1 MFGVGPNRFNHQV
14 GLIGAVDFACHTVG
28 LVRHE
33 VLGFREVVQPIN
45 ALSVAVQQQQHC
57 ARPVLLPREQAEM
70 IGAEVEHGRER
81 GACPRFARG
90 RFDPHPVG
98 SAVEGFARRTPPVMG
113 YRTERRLRRPADQ
126 AGGGG
131 GFF

>member
-1 MFGVGPNRFNHQV
+1 MGSRRVGP
-14 GLIGAVDFACHTVG
+14 
-28 LVRHE
+28 
-33 VLGFREVVQPIN
+33 
-45 ALSVAVQQQQHC
+45 
-57 ARPVLLPREQAEM
+57 RPA
-70 IGAEVEHGRER
+70 
-81 GACPRFARG
+81 
-90 RFDPHPVG
+90 G